1 LQEQTII
8 KQAGLSV
15 MRNPSNIERRPEM
28 QKEKPRFEAIPN
40 WRIST
45 WNESKKPVLRQIKRV
60 RPRRQRRSLIA
71 APSSTAIAPSSTV
84 TTAST
89 VAARTVAATPIATCG
104 GMVAQRMA
112 NAEPAPKAARG
123 GGAVIAMASSPDVA
137 TDVVAS
143 TRSFAPRPA
152 PVSSATDQHN
162 QADRPGHAH
171 DQHRH
176 QLRHGLRPFLY
187 FHLFPDTYTS
197 HHITAT
203 HRMSPQYDRFVH

>member
-1 LQEQTII
+1 
-8 KQAGLSV
+8 
-15 MRNPSNIERRPEM
+15 MRNPSDIEGALGM

-45 WNESKKPVLRQIKRV
+45 WNESKKPVLRQIIKWV

-71 APSSTAIAPSSTV
+71 APSSTAIAPSSASSTV

-89 VAARTVAATPIATCG
+89 VAARAVAATPIATCG

-171 DQHRH
+171 DQYRH
-176 QLRHGLRPFLY
+176 QLLHGLRPFLY